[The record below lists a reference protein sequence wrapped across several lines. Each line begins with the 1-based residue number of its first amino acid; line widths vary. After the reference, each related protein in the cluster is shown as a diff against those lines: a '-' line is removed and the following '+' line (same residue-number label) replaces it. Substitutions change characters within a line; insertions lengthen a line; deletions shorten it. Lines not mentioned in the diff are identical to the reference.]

1 MIPMFDV
8 NALVK
13 SLGDK
18 LDREMKAVL
27 DDGRFILGPAV
38 NDLEARIARYSGA
51 TSATGVASG
60 TDALRIAMLSRRI
73 GPGDA
78 VFVPAFT
85 FVATAE
91 AVVSVGAVPVFV
103 DIRADDFTMNAQDLI
118 RKLNMVKA
126 EGSLRPS
133 AVIAVDLF
141 GLPAR
146 YDKLAPIVE
155 EAGLVLIAD
164 AAQAFGAS
172 LGSRKVGTLAPVTAL
187 SFYPTKPLGCFGDG
201 GALLSTV
208 EGDDVKFREL
218 RQHGFDRSRQEIE
231 RPGLNSRLDSLQA
244 AILLARIG
252 QFDEE
257 LRRRREIAGS
267 YRQLLA
273 GTVICPQEPPGRRS
287 AWAVYAIR
295 SPKRDAI
302 RSRLSE
308 AGIASAIFYPCPI
321 PDYQAYAPFRKF
333 AGELEVSRQV
343 CGDILALPMHAFLT
357 GEEVDRIADTVR
369 KSV

>member
-8 NALVK
+8 HAVVK
-13 SLGDK
+13 NLGER
-18 LDREMKAVL
+18 LDRQLRAAIE
-27 DDGRFILGPAV
+27 DGRFILGPAV
-38 NDLEARIARYSGA
+38 DDLEDRIARYAGA
-51 TSATGVASG
+51 TNATGVASG

-91 AVVSVGAVPVFV
+91 AVVSVGATPIFV
-103 DIRADDFTMNAQDLI
+103 DIRADDFTMDTQDLAQ
-118 RKLNMVKA
+118 KLHSVKA

-146 YDKLAPIVE
+146 YDELAPIAE
-155 EAGLVLIAD
+155 DSGLVLIGD

-172 LGSRKVGTLAPVTAL
+172 LGPRKVGTLAPITAL

-208 EGDDVKFREL
+208 EGDDVLFREL
-218 RQHGFDRSRQEIE
+218 RQHGFDRDRRTIE

-244 AILLARIG
+244 AVLLARLE

-257 LRRRREIAGS
+257 LKRRREIAGW

-273 GTVICPQEPPGRRS
+273 STVICPQEVPDRQS

-295 SPKRDAI
+295 SSKRDAI

-308 AGIASAIFYPCPI
+308 AGIASAIFYPRPI
-321 PDYQAYAPFRKF
+321 CDYQAYSPFRKF

-343 CGDILALPMHAFLT
+343 CGDILALPMHAFLKK
-357 GEEVDRIADTVR
+357 EEVDRVADTVG